1 MRLSRVIRVSSLLLI
16 LALAGCGAGLGAP
29 ATPPPAAVKGAAV
42 PTAAAATPAAATVS
56 PAVPADGGVKPAAS
70 PAAAAAD
77 TAPPVVSLSADQ
89 TEIPWLE
96 STTIT
101 VTAQDNVGVVNQE
114 VLLRDQVLATASDSD
129 LTFDLI
135 PAALD
140 GVSPGST
147 YTLTARAV
155 DAAGNVGQAAL
166 AVEFGPLLDTPT
178 PDAAANLS
186 ATAAASEAGTPA
198 PKVTP
203 APTRP
208 GGEVSY
214 RVTEITLPTYPYAAY
229 LRQTTDP
236 NLGDYPVTVLDHVA
250 YEAANPQPVPKK
262 HRLIVLENRYLRLG
276 ILPDLGGR
284 IYEATFKPTGN
295 NEFYSNPV
303 VKPTNWGPANP
314 TGANW
319 WLATGGVGWDFP
331 VEEHGYEF
339 GTAWGF
345 DHVTLPN
352 GGVMLTLFT
361 RHGPQLPY
369 AVVDVILPPD
379 AAYFVVQPRITN
391 PWGAPFK
398 FKWWDNAMLAPGAA
412 NSPGPGLQFIFP
424 ASEVTVHS
432 TGDAT
437 LPAAGQPMTWPVYGG
452 RDFSQLKNWTEYL
465 GVFQRPAATGNV
477 MGVYDTA
484 ADEGMLRVYPS
495 DVARGVM
502 VFAPGWSDPLDA
514 ERWTDDGS
522 GFVAMGGGMTPS
534 VEDWYELAPG
544 ADISWSEIWYPVA
557 GISGVTYA
565 AENGAIHLLPGGS
578 GLRVG
583 VFPIVAVQGQLT
595 VSLPGME
602 PVMWPVAVGP
612 DKPFDQ
618 QVPYT
623 ANMPDRGNVAVT
635 LTDSEDLVG
644 VDSTKQRC
652 SFAKSVSRKATTQLA
667 LVHSSQRQKQ
677 VVAERFDGAA
687 HFSTEIL
694 IAIVRSPRLFLAIK
708 R

>member
-1 MRLSRVIRVSSLLLI
+1 MGDVGQIANLSYRLLVMEIDAMPSTRAIFVALLLPVLV
-16 LALAGCGAGLGAP
+16 LAACVTPSSVSPTAPVP
-29 ATPPPAAVKGAAV
+29 ATENATAVTLAAVTPRPAGAKTIS
-42 PTAAAATPAAATVS
+42 PTAS
-56 PAVPADGGVKPAAS
+56 HLQPAAS
-70 PAAAAAD
+70 PVSASVD
-77 TAPPVVSLSADQ
+77 TAAPVVTLSADR
-89 TEIPWLE
+89 TEMPWIE

-114 VLLRDQVLATASDSD
+114 VLLRDQVLATASDRD

-166 AVEFGPLLDTPT
+166 AVKFGPLLNTPT
-178 PDAAANLS
+178 PDAAASLS
-186 ATAAASEAGTPA
+186 GTAAASEAGTPA

-214 RVTEITLPTYPYAAY
+214 HVTEITLPTYPYAAH
-229 LRQTTDP
+229 LSQTTDP
-236 NLGDYPVTVLDHVA
+236 NLGDYPVTVLDHTA
-250 YEAANPQPVPKK
+250 YEASNPQPVPTK

-319 WLATGGVGWDFP
+319 WLATGGLGWDFP
-331 VEEHGYEF
+331 VAEHGYEF
-339 GTAWGF
+339 GRPWGF

-361 RHGPQLPY
+361 RYGPQIPY

-391 PWGAPFK
+391 PWGASFK
-398 FKWWDNAMLAPGAA
+398 FKWWDDAMLAPGAA
-412 NSPGPGLQFIFP
+412 NSPGPDLQFIFP
-424 ASEVTVHS
+424 TSEVTVHS
-432 TGDAT
+432 TGDVT

-484 ADEGMLRVYPS
+484 ADEGMLRVYPG
-495 DVARGVM
+495 DMARGAKI
-502 VFAPGWSDPLDA
+502 FAPGWRDPLDSKL
-514 ERWTDDGS
+514 WTDDGS
-522 GFVAMGGGMTPS
+522 GYVELHGGVMPTFD
-534 VEDWYELAPG
+534 DWYELEPG
-544 ADISWSEIWYPVA
+544 GEITWSEIWYPVA
-557 GISGVTYA
+557 GIGGVTQANEDA
-565 AENGAIHLLPGGS
+565 ALAMHSDGKT
-578 GLRVG
+578 LRVG
-583 VFPIVAVQGQLT
+583 IFPTAALQGQVTIAVPGLDPVVRT
-595 VSLPGME
+595 VDTDP
-602 PVMWPVAVGP
+602 AR
-612 DKPFDQ
+612 PFTTEIPLAAG
-618 QVPYT
+618 VP
-623 ANMPDRGNVAVT
+623 AQAAVAVT
-635 LTDSEDLVG
+635 LINTAGETLLSSEAQV
-644 VDSTKQRC
+644 
-652 SFAKSVSRKATTQLA
+652 QL
-667 LVHSSQRQKQ
+667 R
-677 VVAERFDGAA
+677 
-687 HFSTEIL
+687 
-694 IAIVRSPRLFLAIK
+694 
-708 R
+708 